1 MQFIK
6 PDINID
12 FIGKRRAAY
21 VVSAAL
27 ILLAIVTL
35 VWHRGP
41 RYGIDFAGGT
51 VIQVQFKGAVA
62 IDAVKEGLAE
72 AGLGQATV
80 QRFGQVDDNEYLIR
94 SDLADNPDQLSER
107 LVEALGRHT
116 GAAAEVQRVEMVGP
130 QVGKDLQKK
139 ALQAIFYSLLFI
151 AIYISGRFEQ
161 RWTIAAVI
169 AAALIGAV
177 YGLSLL
183 NVSMVW
189 LILAGVAVTLALF
202 WFLRLRYAMGAIVA
216 LIHDVGITVGVF
228 SLLEKEFT
236 LPIIAALLTI
246 IGYSLNDT
254 IIVFDRIRE
263 NIRHHPRRLLD
274 ETINRSINETLS
286 RTILTSGT
294 TLIVVLA
301 LTLLG
306 GGIIHDFALA
316 LLIGILVGTYSS
328 IFIASP
334 ILLLWQGRARRI

>member
-6 PDINID
+6 PDIILD

-27 ILLAIVTL
+27 ILLTVVTL

-130 QVGKDLQKK
+130 RVGKDLQKK

-183 NVSMVW
+183 NISMVW

-334 ILLLWQGRARRI
+334 ILLLWQGRARRA

>member
-189 LILAGVAVTLALF
+189 LILAGVSVTLALF

-294 TLIVVLA
+294 TLIVVVA

-328 IFIASP
+328 IFVASP
-334 ILLLWQGRARRI
+334 ILLLWQGRARRA

>member
-12 FIGKRRAAY
+12 FIGKRQAAY
-21 VVSAAL
+21 GVSALL
-27 ILLAIVTL
+27 ILLTVVTL
-35 VWHRGP
+35 IWHRGP

-51 VIQVQFKGAVA
+51 VIQVQFKEAVD
-62 IDAVKEGLAE
+62 IEAVKQGIAE

-94 SDLADNPDQLSER
+94 SDLADNPDQLSEQ
-107 LVEALGRHT
+107 LVAILGQRT

-139 ALQAIFYSLLFI
+139 ALQAIFYALLFI

-183 NVSMVW
+183 NLSMAW
-189 LILAGVAVTLALF
+189 LILAGVGVTLVLF
-202 WFLRLRYAMGAIVA
+202 WFLKLRYAMGAIVA

-274 ETINRSINETLS
+274 ETINRSINETMS
-286 RTILTSGT
+286 RTILTSST

-306 GGIIHDFALA
+306 GGIIHDFSLA
-316 LLIGILVGTYSS
+316 LLIGVLVGTYSS

-334 ILLLWQGRARRI
+334 ILLLWQGRARRA

>member
-27 ILLAIVTL
+27 ILLTVVTL

-334 ILLLWQGRARRI
+334 ILLLWQGRARRA

>member
-6 PDINID
+6 PDIILD

-27 ILLAIVTL
+27 ILLTVVTL

-130 QVGKDLQKK
+130 RVGKDLQKK

-183 NVSMVW
+183 NISMVW

-202 WFLRLRYAMGAIVA
+202 WFLRLRYAMGAIVS

-334 ILLLWQGRARRI
+334 ILLLWQGRARRA

>member
-27 ILLAIVTL
+27 ILLTVVTL

-328 IFIASP
+328 IFVASP
-334 ILLLWQGRARRI
+334 ILLLWQGRARRA